1 MASRVLEIA
10 RPALAGPGRENLP
23 LERQENKMPSPAKGI
38 DIKGKQH
45 RVSIIIPGRRGR
57 RRILRPVRLIVIAF
71 GLIVH
76 KFRTSFL

>member
-45 RVSIIIPGRRGR
+45 RSGFHHNTGEAGQAPDPQAGKADSNC
-57 RRILRPVRLIVIAF
+57 LRFDCP
-71 GLIVH
+71 
-76 KFRTSFL
+76 

>member
-45 RVSIIIPGRRGR
+45 RETSARIPMTRERVAKFWLPDPQAGKADSNC
-57 RRILRPVRLIVIAF
+57 LRFDCP
-71 GLIVH
+71 
-76 KFRTSFL
+76 